1 MGDSANDFTIIDNDL
16 IRDNRL
22 SASDLGLLIYLTHL
36 PETWKI
42 QPIQLADRFDCNR
55 QTIYNIL
62 NKLKELGYVEYEQE
76 RTKGSFSGGIWK
88 VSKSPYTKK
97 PDTVKRTLLSTNNL
111 LNTKLTKDTETS
123 WREALYEQKPD
134 CVTAESWKSW
144 IDYKVEQNKNRPIS
158 KRTVSMSTN
167 RLVALHKKGFDTS
180 GVIEVTISKNW
191 KGIGDDTYQPY
202 QRFKRDLAAEH
213 LVI

>member
-42 QPIQLADRFDCNR
+42 QPIQLADRFGCNR
-55 QTIYNIL
+55 QTIYNQL
-62 NKLKELGYVEYEQE
+62 NRLKELGYIEYHQS
-76 RTKGSFSGGIWK
+76 RKGGSFNGGEWK
-88 VSKSPYTKK
+88 VSKTPYTKK
-97 PDTVKRTLLSTNNL
+97 PDTVNETL
-111 LNTKLTKDTETS
+111 LNTNKLLKTNSTKDTETG
-123 WREALYEQKPD
+123 WRESLYSQHPD
-134 CVTAESWKSW
+134 CVTAESW
-144 IDYKVEQNKNRPIS
+144 IDYKIEKNKNRPIS
-158 KRTVSMSTN
+158 QRVVSMSKN
-167 RLVALHKKGFDTS
+167 RLIALHKKGFDTS

-191 KGIGDDTYQPY
+191 QGIGDDTYQPY